1 VNNRLN
7 PNINKVSS
15 QNQYAKNQGK
25 QQIDRAQFNAL
36 FNHELNNVSQ
46 PLQISNHAS
55 KRMMERNIQLDNTTL
70 NKINDGILEAKTKG
84 ANESLILYEDVIMI
98 ASVKNNTIITAMD
111 KNNIDS
117 NVITNIDSAIFINK

>member
-1 VNNRLN
+1 MNNRLN
-7 PNINKVSS
+7 PNINKVNS

>member
-7 PNINKVSS
+7 PNINKVNS

>member
-1 VNNRLN
+1 MNNRLN

>member
-1 VNNRLN
+1 MNNIN
-7 PNINKVSS
+7 PNVNRVGS
-15 QNQYAKNQGK
+15 QNQLQSNQGK

-36 FNHELNNVSQ
+36 FNHELNNLKQ

-55 KRMMERNIQLDNTTL
+55 KRMMERNIQLDNQTL
-70 NKINDGILEAKTKG
+70 DKINDGLYEAKAKG
-84 ANESLILYEDVIMI
+84 ANESLILYDDVIMI
-98 ASVKNNTIITAMD
+98 ASVTNNTIITAMD

>member
-1 VNNRLN
+1 VNNIN
-7 PNINKVSS
+7 PNVNRVGS
-15 QNQYAKNQGK
+15 QNQLQGNQGK

-36 FNHELNNVSQ
+36 FNHELNNLKQ

-55 KRMMERNIQLDNTTL
+55 KRMMERNIQLDNQTL
-70 NKINDGILEAKTKG
+70 DKINDGLYEAKAKG
-84 ANESLILYEDVIMI
+84 ANESLILYDDVIMI
-98 ASVKNNTIITAMD
+98 ASVTNNTIITAMD

>member
-1 VNNRLN
+1 MNNRLN
-7 PNINKVSS
+7 PNINKVGS